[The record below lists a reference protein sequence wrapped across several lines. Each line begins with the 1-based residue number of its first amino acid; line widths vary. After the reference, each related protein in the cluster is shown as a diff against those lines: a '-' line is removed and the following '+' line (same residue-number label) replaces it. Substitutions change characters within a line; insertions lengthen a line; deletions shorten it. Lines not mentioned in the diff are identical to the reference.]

1 MENNLP
7 INTLSLVMQI
17 QDDGEDKKVNIIL
30 ACNISDEMDE
40 EYADY
45 YVNMLHGMQQSV
57 ELMADH
63 FAEVGA
69 KTRIIDALMEAS
81 EQEGIVF
88 EPADE
93 LLDAVHDTK
102 VVAFNKKL
110 HWWLNILMM
119 TTRKS

>member
-17 QDDGEDKKVNIIL
+17 QDEGEDKKVNIIL
-30 ACNISDEMDE
+30 ACNISSEMDE

-45 YVNMLHGMQQSV
+45 YVNMIHGMQESV

-110 HWWLNILMM
+110 H
-119 TTRKS
+119 